1 MPTGKRGQFIA
12 SDQARPVDHQHTAP
26 CADCPFSVYS
36 INGWLG
42 GSSPEDFIHLALS
55 DELYPCHAL
64 TGPKR
69 EKLQCAGLAVFRAN
83 MCKIPRDKRALRLPR
98 DRINVFLTSQEF
110 LRHHEARR
118 VGEEE
123 D

>member
-1 MPTGKRGQFIA
+1 MAKGKRFVSTDEAVLIPA
-12 SDQARPVDHQHTAP
+12 QHNHP
-26 CADCPFSVYS
+26 CDDCPFSVYS

-42 GSSPEDFIHLALS
+42 GHRPEDFIHIAMS

-83 MCKIPRDKRALRLPR
+83 MCKIPRDKRALRLPK
-98 DRINVFLTSQEF
+98 DRVKVFLTTQEF
-110 LRHHEARR
+110 IAHHQ
-118 VGEEE
+118 VPWIDEEE
-123 D
+123 DG